1 MSQLPSL
8 RQLFTR
14 STRVSFCLN
23 GSCEVRLKRTFPPT
37 VLGRPYA
44 SKSKIKSTADLV
56 PGSRQLLT
64 TEEARSEYQKAET
77 KMSSTVEWFRK
88 EVVAFETRAT
98 GRVTPSLLSPVKV
111 EVHGKGKDPVKLE
124 DIATVG
130 VKDGSLLIVTVFD
143 ENNMKAVERAIY
155 DAKLPGIVPQRQD
168 TRTIRIPVPKA
179 TVEARTALVSNA
191 QRLAEEARVQI
202 RRVHQASIKKGKYE
216 KHSVELDEFRRL
228 VEKNVA
234 EIDKILAHMKK
245 AGSR

>member
-1 MSQLPSL
+1 MSLPSF

-14 STRVSFCLN
+14 STRIPFGLN
-23 GSCEVRLKRTFPPT
+23 GSCEVRLKRTLPSI

-64 TEEARSEYQKAET
+64 TEEARSEYHKAEV

-88 EVVAFETRAT
+88 EVAAFETRAS
-98 GRVTPSLLSPVKV
+98 GRVTPSLLAPVRV
-111 EVHGKGKDPVKLE
+111 EVHGKGNDPVKLE
-124 DIATVG
+124 EIATVG

-143 ENNMKAVERAIY
+143 ENNMKGVEQAIY

-168 TRTIRIPVPKA
+168 TRTIRIPIPKP

-191 QRLAEEARVQI
+191 QRLAEESRVQI
-202 RRVHQASIKKGKYE
+202 RRVHQASVKKGKYE
-216 KHSVELDEFRRL
+216 KYSVELDEFRRL
-228 VEKNVA
+228 VEKNAA

-245 AGSR
+245 TGSR

>member
-1 MSQLPSL
+1 MSLPSF

-14 STRVSFCLN
+14 STRIPFGLN
-23 GSCEVRLKRTFPPT
+23 GSCEVRLKRTLPSI

-64 TEEARSEYQKAET
+64 TEEARSEYHKAEV

-88 EVVAFETRAT
+88 EVAAFETRAS
-98 GRVTPSLLSPVKV
+98 GRVTPSLLAPVRV
-111 EVHGKGKDPVKLE
+111 EVHGKGNDPVKLE
-124 DIATVG
+124 EIATVG

-143 ENNMKAVERAIY
+143 ENNMKGVEQAIY

-168 TRTIRIPVPKA
+168 TRTIRIPIPKP
-179 TVEARTALVSNA
+179 TVEARTAL
-191 QRLAEEARVQI
+191 EESRVQI
-202 RRVHQASIKKGKYE
+202 RRVHQASVKKGKYE

-228 VEKNVA
+228 VEKNAA

-245 AGSR
+245 TESR